1 MEAEHWLEMRLAAL
15 ERLSRRFGELT
26 EERAGMPRAEA
37 EPERVALVR
46 EFEAAVA
53 EIAAR
58 DGITAA
64 AASHEGL
71 LLAKSGIIPDFEAMA
86 AVAQIVVDAVRAGAK
101 AMSLGTPRQVVVVG
115 DQHKLVLFSIGRM
128 EVAILSPRATVLAEA
143 LAS

>member
-15 ERLSRRFGELT
+15 ERLSRRLGELT

>member
-1 MEAEHWLEMRLAAL
+1 MKAEHWLDMRLTAL
-15 ERLSRRFGELT
+15 ERLSRRYGELA
-26 EERAGMPRAEA
+26 EDRNGKPHAEA

-46 EFEAAVA
+46 EFEVAVS

-71 LLAKSGIIPDFEAMA
+71 LLARSGVIPDFEAMA
-86 AVAQIVVDAVRAGAK
+86 AVAQTVVDAVRSGAK
-101 AMSLGTPRQVVVVG
+101 AMTLGAPRQMVVVG
-115 DQHKLVLFSIGRM
+115 DQHKLVIFSIGRM
-128 EVAILSPRATVLAEA
+128 ELAILSPRATVLAEA